1 MQGDYMKPLSPFY
14 TPKPMTPPLTDKQ
27 VDKIEAKLTK
37 EVEIALKQVRSS
49 RNLNCPIKN
58 NRTTRDIL
66 K

>member
-1 MQGDYMKPLSPFY
+1 MKPLSPFY
-14 TPKPMTPPLTDKQ
+14 TPKPMLPPLTDKQ

-58 NRTTRDIL
+58 N
-66 K
+66 